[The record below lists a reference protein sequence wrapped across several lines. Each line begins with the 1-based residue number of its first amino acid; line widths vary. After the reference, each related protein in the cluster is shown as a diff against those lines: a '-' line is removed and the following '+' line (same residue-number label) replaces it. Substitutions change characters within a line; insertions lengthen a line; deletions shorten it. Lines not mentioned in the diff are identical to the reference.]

1 MFARNRILHYVGS
14 AALVAFAS
22 LIRAALSPYVA
33 LDVPFITFFAAVSA
47 SAWYSGLG
55 PSLLTT
61 GLSAVAAAFLFIP
74 PYWSFAV
81 ATQDLVPVAMFCAEA
96 TALAYFTHLLHQRT
110 KQAQQRETALRES
123 EERLRLA
130 MDGAGMG
137 AWDVDLRTGDVRWD
151 SRQHAL
157 FGLAPD
163 RPPATIERFYQLI
176 HESDRTRIKQ
186 ATSATESTGVFH
198 EEFRIV
204 RPDGAIRW
212 IAGKGTLLR
221 DSQGMPL
228 RMVGVNYDITERKEA
243 QQRTTH
249 FAEQLEREVKAR
261 TGELLRSQNDLRALA
276 TELNLAEQRERKRL
290 AAELHDHLAQM
301 LVLVNLKIGQAKQG
315 PPLHTSGMI
324 EQAQKLLNDALT
336 YTRMLVADLSP
347 PVLHEFGLIA
357 ALRWLGQQMK
367 RFDLNVT
374 VQINAQDDHPLPE
387 DRAIL
392 LFQSTRE
399 LLINVAKHAGTKDV
413 VLKVEAEDGTL
424 KIAVRDQ
431 GVGFVPSVG
440 SEVSAT
446 SVSSKFGLFSIRE
459 RMHAMGGR
467 FQIDSAIGQGTTA
480 TLTIPLER
488 SRVTSKETQPTPP
501 RKRNGTST
509 VTGSAGLVSRVLIV
523 DDHAMVRQGLR
534 SLLAGYDDIEVIGEA
549 ANGLEAVMLTETLK
563 PSVVVMD
570 LNMPLMNGIEATA
583 KIKTRHSDVIVIGVS
598 VNASSESR
606 DAMIRAG
613 ATLLL
618 TKEAAV
624 EQLHRAIQEATNGN
638 GLDRN

>member
-1 MFARNRILHYVGS
+1 MMRNSLHPYVGS
-14 AALVAFAS
+14 VALVAFAS

-33 LDVPFITFFAAVSA
+33 LDVPFITFFAAISA
-47 SAWYSGLG
+47 SAWYYGFG

-61 GLSAVAAAFLFIP
+61 GLSAVTATFLFIP
-74 PYWSFAV
+74 PYWSLAV
-81 ATQDLVPVAMFCAEA
+81 ARQDLVPVAVFCLEA
-96 TALAYFTHLLHQRT
+96 TVLAYFTHLLHQRT

-137 AWDVDLRTGDVRWD
+137 AWEVDLRTGEVRWD
-151 SRQHAL
+151 SKQQAL
-157 FGLAPD
+157 FGLVQD
-163 RPPATIERFYQLI
+163 RPPATVDRFYQLI
-176 HESDRTRIKQ
+176 HESDRTRIKE
-186 ATSATESTGVFH
+186 AAAATESTGFFH

-212 IAGKGTLLR
+212 IAGKGTVLR
-221 DSQGMPL
+221 DSEGKPS

-249 FAEQLEREVKAR
+249 FAEQLEHEVKAR

-315 PPLHTSGMI
+315 PRRQTSDMI
-324 EQAQKLLNDALT
+324 EQAEKLLSDALT

-347 PVLHEFGLIA
+347 PVLHEFGLVA

-367 RFDLNVT
+367 RFDLDVI
-374 VQINAQDDHPLPE
+374 VQINTHDDHQLPE

-399 LLINVAKHAGTKDV
+399 LLINVAKHAGTKNA
-413 VLKVEAEDGTL
+413 VLRVAEEDGML
-424 KIAVRDQ
+424 KIAVGDQ
-431 GVGFVPSVG
+431 GAGFVPTAG
-440 SEVSAT
+440 DEASAT

-467 FQIDSAIGQGTTA
+467 FQIDSAVGQGTTA
-480 TLTIPLER
+480 TLMIPLEK
-488 SRVTSKETQPTPP
+488 SRETTDRAKTTHPP
-501 RKRNGTST
+501 KRNRTPST
-509 VTGSAGLVSRVLIV
+509 PAATVGLISRVLIV

-549 ANGLEAVMLTETLK
+549 ANGLEAVNLTDALK

-570 LNMPLMNGIEATA
+570 LNMPVMNGIEATA

-606 DAMIRAG
+606 DAIIRAG

-624 EQLHRAIQEATNGN
+624 EQLHRAIQEATSGD
-638 GLDRN
+638 GLDRA